1 MIGKRLEQLRKTKVI
16 SQRQLALH
24 IGVAPTTISR
34 YERDLSTPRDKVLTR
49 LADFFQVD
57 AGVFNQSVDSSI
69 ASMHY
74 VSNPNQPLPMKVRHK
89 LEADL
94 QMQIECW
101 ETLELH
107 LHEAVTENEL
117 IQQSRLVELAESTEL
132 YELVSRAVEAWLS
145 YDNTARDLTRFIE
158 WLGLRILITN
168 EMDPRFEG
176 LEVSSGQRS
185 YLLISMGWS
194 DEERRRY
201 LAKML
206 GCHILRT
213 HSTLMPTGENLDSF
227 ASEFLQY
234 ATANVGAV
242 SPKECTPKF
251 GINSPITDL
260 NSHFA
265 ALVHTAW
272 RADKIT
278 NQTAVTL
285 LRTTERDLQ
294 SMPRIE

>member
-1 MIGKRLEQLRKTKVI
+1 MIGKRLERLRKTKVI

-24 IGVAPTTISR
+24 IGVTSTTISR
-34 YERDLSTPRDKVLTR
+34 YERDLSTPGDKVLTR

-57 AGVFNQSVDSSI
+57 VGVFQQSVDNAI
-69 ASMHY
+69 ASIHY
-74 VSNPNQPLPMKVRHK
+74 VSHPHQRLPMKVKHK

-107 LHEAVTENEL
+107 LDDAVAGKEL
-117 IQQSRLVELAESTEL
+117 KQQNRLAELAVSSEL
-132 YELVSRAVEAWLS
+132 HELVSGAVKAWLS
-145 YDNTARDLTRFIE
+145 YDDTARDLTLFIE
-158 WLGLRILITN
+158 WLDLRILITN
-168 EMDPRFEG
+168 EIDPRFEG
-176 LEVSSGQRS
+176 LEASSDQRS
-185 YLLISMGWS
+185 YLLISIGWS

-206 GCHILRT
+206 GCHILRS
-213 HSTLMPTGENLDSF
+213 HSTLKPTEENLDFF
-227 ASEFLQY
+227 ASEFLQH

-242 SPKECTPKF
+242 LPEESTPKF
-251 GINSPITDL
+251 GINSPIPDL
-260 NSHFA
+260 RSHFA

-272 RADKIT
+272 CADKIT
-278 NQTAVTL
+278 SQTAVTL

-294 SMPRIE
+294 SMPWIE

>member
-34 YERDLSTPRDKVLTR
+34 YERDLSTPDDKVLSR

-57 AGVFNQSVDSSI
+57 AGVFNQSVDSAI
-69 ASMHY
+69 ASIHY

-101 ETLELH
+101 KTLEVH
-107 LHEAVTENEL
+107 LDEAVAGNEL
-117 IQQSRLVELAESTEL
+117 KQQNRLAELAVPSEL
-132 YELVSRAVEAWLS
+132 HELVSGAVEAWLR
-145 YDNTARDLTRFIE
+145 YDDTVRNLTGFIE
-158 WLGLRILITN
+158 WLGFPILITN

-176 LEVSSGQRS
+176 LRASSGQVS
-185 YLLISMGWS
+185 YLLVSMNWS
-194 DEERRRY
+194 DKKRRRY

-206 GCHILRT
+206 GCHILRN
-213 HSTLMPTGENLDSF
+213 HSTLMPTEENLDSF
-227 ASEFLQY
+227 ASEFLLQ
-234 ATANVGAV
+234 ANANDSAV
-242 SPKECTPKF
+242 SPKESTPKF
-251 GINSPITDL
+251 GISSPVPDL
-260 NSHFA
+260 RSHFA

-278 NQTAVTL
+278 NQTALTL
-285 LRTTERDLQ
+285 LRTTESDLQ
-294 SMPRIE
+294 SKPRIE